1 MISVSCRYPLAF
13 RQEFFHKVERQYM
26 LGLRAKDPEMRKRFF
41 KLYHD
46 SVGKSLF
53 SRLQFI
59 IQSQDWEAVSDV
71 FWLKQGLDLILAI
84 LVENE
89 PITLAANSARVP
101 ALMVA
106 GPVPDRVTMPQQIPD
121 AQESMDGT
129 SLSFDSLAARHAQF
143 LNEASKLVVITY
155 TVNYGG
161 TQYSIF
167 SKKITRPECLFS
179 NLVGG
184 RYHGSVEGTCI
195 C

>member
-46 SVGKSLF
+46 SVGKTLF

-84 LVENE
+84 LVENG

-101 ALMVA
+101 ALMIA
-106 GPVPDRVTMPQQIPD
+106 GTVPDRITMPQQAPD
-121 AQESMDGT
+121 QESMDGT

-143 LNEASKLVVITY
+143 LNEASKLVVITC
-155 TVNYGG
+155 TLNYVVLRKALFLLGL
-161 TQYSIF
+161 SIC
-167 SKKITRPECLFS
+167 SQIL
-179 NLVGG
+179 
-184 RYHGSVEGTCI
+184 
-195 C
+195 

>member
-1 MISVSCRYPLAF
+1 
-13 RQEFFHKVERQYM
+13 M

-167 SKKITRPECLFS
+167 SKKSLDLNVCSQIL
-179 NLVGG
+179 
-184 RYHGSVEGTCI
+184 
-195 C
+195 

>member
-1 MISVSCRYPLAF
+1 
-13 RQEFFHKVERQYM
+13 M

-46 SVGKSLF
+46 SVGKTLF

-84 LVENE
+84 LVENG

-101 ALMVA
+101 ALMIA
-106 GPVPDRVTMPQQIPD
+106 GTVPDRITMPQQAPD
-121 AQESMDGT
+121 QESMDGT

-143 LNEASKLVVITY
+143 LNEASKLVVITC
-155 TVNYGG
+155 TLNYVVLRKALFLLGL
-161 TQYSIF
+161 SIC
-167 SKKITRPECLFS
+167 SQIL
-179 NLVGG
+179 
-184 RYHGSVEGTCI
+184 
-195 C
+195 

>member
-1 MISVSCRYPLAF
+1 
-13 RQEFFHKVERQYM
+13 M

-46 SVGKSLF
+46 SVGKTLF

-59 IQSQDWEAVSDV
+59 ILSQDWEAVSDV

-101 ALMVA
+101 ALMIA
-106 GPVPDRVTMPQQIPD
+106 GTVPDRITMPQQVPD
-121 AQESMDGT
+121 GQESMDGT
-129 SLSFDSLAARHAQF
+129 SLSFESLAARHAQF
-143 LNEASKLVVITY
+143 LNEASKLVVITC
-155 TVNYGG
+155 TLNYVVLRVALFF
-161 TQYSIF
+161 I
-167 SKKITRPECLFS
+167 RPEYLFS
-179 NLVGG
+179 NFVGG
-184 RYHGSVEGTCI
+184 RCHGSIEGTCI

>member
-1 MISVSCRYPLAF
+1 MAF

-26 LGLRAKDPEMRKRFF
+26 LGLRAKDPEMRRRFF
-41 KLYHD
+41 KFYHD
-46 SVGKSLF
+46 SVGKTLF

-101 ALMVA
+101 ALMIA
-106 GPVPDRVTMPQQIPD
+106 GPIPDRITMPQQVPD

-129 SLSFDSLAARHAQF
+129 SLSYDSLATRHAQF
-143 LNEASKLVVITY
+143 LNEASKLAVITC
-155 TVNYGG
+155 TLNYGG
-161 TQYSIF
+161 SQVSIF
-167 SKKITRPECLFS
+167 FS
-179 NLVGG
+179 LDLNVCCSNHAGG
-184 RYHGSVEGTCI
+184 RYYGSIEGTCI
-195 C
+195 R

>member
-46 SVGKSLF
+46 SVGKTLF

-59 IQSQDWEAVSDV
+59 ILSQDWEAVSDV

-84 LVENE
+84 LVENG

-101 ALMVA
+101 ALMIA
-106 GPVPDRVTMPQQIPD
+106 GTVPDRITMPQQAPD
-121 AQESMDGT
+121 QESMDGT

-143 LNEASKLVVITY
+143 LNEASKLVVITC
-155 TVNYGG
+155 TLNYVVLRKALFLLGL
-161 TQYSIF
+161 SIC
-167 SKKITRPECLFS
+167 SQIL
-179 NLVGG
+179 
-184 RYHGSVEGTCI
+184 
-195 C
+195 

>member
-46 SVGKSLF
+46 SVGKTLF

-59 IQSQDWEAVSDV
+59 ILSQDWEAVSDV

-101 ALMVA
+101 ALMIA
-106 GPVPDRVTMPQQIPD
+106 GTVPDRITMPQQAPD
-121 AQESMDGT
+121 QESMDGT

-143 LNEASKLVVITY
+143 LNEASKLVVITC
-155 TVNYGG
+155 TLNYVVLRKALFLLGL
-161 TQYSIF
+161 SIC
-167 SKKITRPECLFS
+167 SQIL
-179 NLVGG
+179 
-184 RYHGSVEGTCI
+184 
-195 C
+195 

>member
-46 SVGKSLF
+46 SVGKTLF

-59 IQSQDWEAVSDV
+59 ILSQDWEAVSDV

-101 ALMVA
+101 ALMIA
-106 GPVPDRVTMPQQIPD
+106 GTVPDRITMPQQAPD
-121 AQESMDGT
+121 QESMDGT
-129 SLSFDSLAARHAQF
+129 TLSFDSLAARHAQF
-143 LNEASKLVVITY
+143 LNEASKLVVITC
-155 TVNYGG
+155 TLNYVVLRKALFLLGL
-161 TQYSIF
+161 SIC
-167 SKKITRPECLFS
+167 SQIL
-179 NLVGG
+179 
-184 RYHGSVEGTCI
+184 
-195 C
+195 

>member
-46 SVGKSLF
+46 SVGKTLF

-59 IQSQDWEAVSDV
+59 ILSQDWEAVSDV

-84 LVENE
+84 LVENG

-101 ALMVA
+101 ALMIA
-106 GPVPDRVTMPQQIPD
+106 GTVPDRITMPQQAPD
-121 AQESMDGT
+121 QESMDGT
-129 SLSFDSLAARHAQF
+129 SLSFESLAARHAQF
-143 LNEASKLVVITY
+143 LNEASKLVVITC
-155 TVNYGG
+155 TLNYVVLRKALFLLGL
-161 TQYSIF
+161 SIC
-167 SKKITRPECLFS
+167 SQIL
-179 NLVGG
+179 
-184 RYHGSVEGTCI
+184 
-195 C
+195 